1 MKLILIII
9 LAVACQAYRPITER
23 SWVKFRK
30 VKLPTYE
37 SSPLHGEPDIIRA
50 TDILIEERITKLS
63 TMVRKSVSDFHAQL
77 KQYTTELT
85 ERIKRAT
92 TKAEYGFVRKPEL
105 RHQYRMLFNHHGQV
119 ISGLKNMDLF
129 LSIDLPKI
137 EDIAHVPPPFPD
149 CDNWAAPHKTNRNQH
164 VYYSAHGFGVN
175 NHGPMTELN
184 TNTSEYLAEA
194 IHITVCN
201 QYKTKYIKLLER
213 IETIKRNITYK
224 IEKVM
229 PRLMPNENAILYGK
243 ETLSDASRQKRAI
256 PLGLIFSGVSAIG
269 GLIMKGVNTW
279 SNYKKS
285 KAMTKAVEKLYEAQE
300 TDHRRLTRLEG
311 QTSLL
316 AKTTR
321 TAFQHIDYRLL
332 HLDTKLNSTVQH
344 MTEFFK
350 RTETHFRFTWEALVS
365 NRLAIHLLSSG
376 SAMYDMVLRQYLHYY
391 QNYDVT
397 LDHFLTGLDALG
409 TGRLTFQVLDPDE
422 LDRFLSAIRR
432 QLREE
437 RSPFELAFNHT
448 YQFYAEPMV
457 MFTNMHDQLLVNV
470 PILLRLATQKP
481 LNLYSIDTVPM
492 PFDTETL
499 DGNNNEYTFINNSY
513 PYMALNEHNYIPL
526 TETQLRM
533 CDKMGS
539 TYYCQNSY
547 VLRQRTQHTC
557 ESAIYYKM
565 DAKTITTHC
574 QAKFAA
580 NVEFTPKVL
589 DAGETMV
596 LFNLPRPWILLC
608 GQEKQPTEIE
618 YATYKVVDRKEFCEC
633 SLTAGSFQLDETL
646 VKCTP
651 EIDSE
656 ADGRFKSYFAINK
669 IIFDYLQAEK
679 DVQLDSTVVQALSR
693 LLDVKPEY
701 DWTPLNWYVNPDLP
715 DNVINQEPSSVIAD
729 LMGVMEHIITE
740 GEEEA
745 YQSEIQYR
753 NAQSEFK
760 RFIKSAEGWRKL
772 EFISSI
778 LGMLALVAL
787 IVIAIFRSRIVESI
801 ILGSAVMDEYKF
813 INPSAPPAC
822 VKAFSLPPPYPDHIQ
837 FQPPTLPQ
845 NWGDKGAEGK
855 QKLAAQMTTW
865 ITTIL
870 IIITLLAI
878 LYTIF
883 KKCRYVSSLPRVCFP
898 LYPFSTILRGT
909 ARTDIFVEIV
919 NLASVEAMWAHFAS
933 VAVHPSQLRITGYPR
948 TYDMHII
955 KLCCC
960 RQLQIDWQ
968 NIVLCDLD
976 RNIIKLPALGKI
988 SLWAT
993 NDLESIETNIPY
1005 QIRVYGRVLDLVIP
1019 LEIKDDVCITDH
1031 RLY

>member
-1 MKLILIII
+1 M
-9 LAVACQAYRPITER
+9 
-23 SWVKFRK
+23 KFRK
-30 VKLPTYE
+30 VKDPTYKNP
-37 SSPLHGEPDIIRA
+37 PLHGEPDIIRA
-50 TDILIEERITKLS
+50 TDILIEERISKLS
-63 TMVRKSVSDFHAQL
+63 LMMRKSVSDFHAQM

-92 TKAEYGFVRKPEL
+92 TKADYGFVRKPEL
-105 RHQYRMLFNHHGQV
+105 RHQYGMLFNHHGQV

-129 LSIDLPKI
+129 LSIDLPKVA
-137 EDIAHVPPPFPD
+137 DIAHVPPPFPE
-149 CDNWAAPHKTNRNQH
+149 CDNWAAPHKSNCNQY
-164 VYYSAHGFGVN
+164 VYYSSLGFGKD

-184 TNTSEYLAEA
+184 TNTSEYLTEA
-194 IHITVCN
+194 IHIMVCN
-201 QYKTKYIKLLER
+201 QYKNMYIKLLER
-213 IETIKRNITYK
+213 IETIKCNIMYK

-229 PRLMPNENAILYGK
+229 PRLMPNENAIIYGK
-243 ETLSDASRQKRAI
+243 ETQTDTSRQKRAI

-285 KAMTKAVEKLYEAQE
+285 KAMTKAVEKLYVAQE
-300 TDHRRLTRLEG
+300 IDHRRLTRLEG

-316 AKTTR
+316 AKTTK

-332 HLDTKLNSTVQH
+332 HLDTKLNNTVQH

-432 QLREE
+432 QLQEE
-437 RSPFELAFNHT
+437 RWSFELAFNHT

-457 MFTNMHDQLLVNV
+457 MFTNTHDQLLVNV
-470 PILLRLATQKP
+470 PILLRLTTQKP

-499 DGNNNEYTFINNSY
+499 DGKNNEYTFINNSY
-513 PYMALNEHNYIPL
+513 PYMALNKHNYIPL
-526 TETQLRM
+526 TKTQLRM

-557 ESAIYYKM
+557 ESAVYYKM
-565 DAKTITTHC
+565 DAKMITKHC
-574 QAKFAA
+574 QAKFAV

-618 YATYKVVDRKEFCEC
+618 FATYKVVDRKEFCEC

-651 EIDSE
+651 EINSE

-693 LLDVKPEY
+693 LLDVKLEY
-701 DWTPLNWYVNPDLP
+701 DWMPLNWYVNPDLP
-715 DNVINQEPSSVIAD
+715 DNVINQQPSSVIAD

-753 NAQSEFK
+753 NTQSEFK

-778 LGMLALVAL
+778 LRMIALTAL
-787 IVIAIFRSRIVESI
+787 IVIAVFRSRIVESI

-813 INPSAPPAC
+813 VNPSAPPAC
-822 VKAFSLPPPYPDHIQ
+822 IKAFSLPPAYPDQIQ

-855 QKLAAQMTTW
+855 QKLATQMTAW

-883 KKCRYVSSLPRVCFP
+883 KKC
-898 LYPFSTILRGT
+898 
-909 ARTDIFVEIV
+909 
-919 NLASVEAMWAHFAS
+919 
-933 VAVHPSQLRITGYPR
+933 
-948 TYDMHII
+948 
-955 KLCCC
+955 
-960 RQLQIDWQ
+960 
-968 NIVLCDLD
+968 
-976 RNIIKLPALGKI
+976 
-988 SLWAT
+988 
-993 NDLESIETNIPY
+993 
-1005 QIRVYGRVLDLVIP
+1005 
-1019 LEIKDDVCITDH
+1019 
-1031 RLY
+1031 

>member
-1 MKLILIII
+1 M
-9 LAVACQAYRPITER
+9 
-23 SWVKFRK
+23 
-30 VKLPTYE
+30 YE
-37 SSPLHGEPDIIRA
+37 
-50 TDILIEERITKLS
+50 
-63 TMVRKSVSDFHAQL
+63 
-77 KQYTTELT
+77 
-85 ERIKRAT
+85 
-92 TKAEYGFVRKPEL
+92 
-105 RHQYRMLFNHHGQV
+105 
-119 ISGLKNMDLF
+119 
-129 LSIDLPKI
+129 
-137 EDIAHVPPPFPD
+137 
-149 CDNWAAPHKTNRNQH
+149 
-164 VYYSAHGFGVN
+164 
-175 NHGPMTELN
+175 
-184 TNTSEYLAEA
+184 
-194 IHITVCN
+194 
-201 QYKTKYIKLLER
+201 
-213 IETIKRNITYK
+213 
-224 IEKVM
+224 
-229 PRLMPNENAILYGK
+229 
-243 ETLSDASRQKRAI
+243 
-256 PLGLIFSGVSAIG
+256 
-269 GLIMKGVNTW
+269 
-279 SNYKKS
+279 
-285 KAMTKAVEKLYEAQE
+285 
-300 TDHRRLTRLEG
+300 
-311 QTSLL
+311 
-316 AKTTR
+316 
-321 TAFQHIDYRLL
+321 
-332 HLDTKLNSTVQH
+332 
-344 MTEFFK
+344 
-350 RTETHFRFTWEALVS
+350 
-365 NRLAIHLLSSG
+365 
-376 SAMYDMVLRQYLHYY
+376 MVLRQYLQYY

-409 TGRLTFQVLDPDE
+409 TRRLTFQVLDPDE

-432 QLREE
+432 QLRKE

-457 MFTNMHDQLLVNV
+457 MFTNTHDQLLVNV

-499 DGNNNEYTFINNSY
+499 DGKNNEYTFINNSY

-539 TYYCQNSY
+539 IYYCQNSY
-547 VLRQRTQHTC
+547 VLWQRTQHTC

-565 DAKTITTHC
+565 DAKTITKHC

-618 YATYKVVDRKEFCEC
+618 FATYKVVDRKEFCEC

-656 ADGRFKSYFAINK
+656 ADGHFQSYFAINK

-715 DNVINQEPSSVIAD
+715 DNVINQQPSSVIAD

-760 RFIKSAEGWRKL
+760 HFIKSAEGWRKL

-778 LGMLALVAL
+778 LGMIALVAL

-813 INPSAPPAC
+813 VNPSAPPAC
-822 VKAFSLPPPYPDHIQ
+822 VKAFSLPPRYLDQIQ
-837 FQPPTLPQ
+837 FQPSTLPQ

-855 QKLAAQMTTW
+855 QKLAVQMTAW

-883 KKCRYVSSLPRVCFP
+883 KKCRYVSSLPRVCFL

-909 ARTDIFVEIV
+909 ACTDIFVEIV
-919 NLASVEAMWAHFAS
+919 NLASAEAMWAHFIS

-948 TYDMHII
+948 AYDMHII

-960 RQLQIDWQ
+960 RQLQIDSQ

-976 RNIIKLPALGKI
+976 QNIIKLPAL
-988 SLWAT
+988 
-993 NDLESIETNIPY
+993 
-1005 QIRVYGRVLDLVIP
+1005 
-1019 LEIKDDVCITDH
+1019 
-1031 RLY
+1031 

>member
-1 MKLILIII
+1 
-9 LAVACQAYRPITER
+9 
-23 SWVKFRK
+23 
-30 VKLPTYE
+30 
-37 SSPLHGEPDIIRA
+37 
-50 TDILIEERITKLS
+50 
-63 TMVRKSVSDFHAQL
+63 
-77 KQYTTELT
+77 
-85 ERIKRAT
+85 
-92 TKAEYGFVRKPEL
+92 
-105 RHQYRMLFNHHGQV
+105 
-119 ISGLKNMDLF
+119 
-129 LSIDLPKI
+129 
-137 EDIAHVPPPFPD
+137 
-149 CDNWAAPHKTNRNQH
+149 
-164 VYYSAHGFGVN
+164 
-175 NHGPMTELN
+175 
-184 TNTSEYLAEA
+184 
-194 IHITVCN
+194 
-201 QYKTKYIKLLER
+201 
-213 IETIKRNITYK
+213 
-224 IEKVM
+224 M
-229 PRLMPNENAILYGK
+229 PRLMPNENAIIYGK
-243 ETLSDASRQKRAI
+243 ETQSDGSRQKRAI

-300 TDHRRLTRLEG
+300 IDHRRLTRLEG

-316 AKTTR
+316 AKTTK

-457 MFTNMHDQLLVNV
+457 MFTNTHDQLLVNV

-499 DGNNNEYTFINNSY
+499 DGQNNEYTYINNSY

-565 DAKTITTHC
+565 DAKTIMKHC

-618 YATYKVVDRKEFCEC
+618 FATYKVVDRKEFCEC

-651 EIDSE
+651 EINSE
-656 ADGRFKSYFAINK
+656 ADGRFTSYFAINK
-669 IIFDYLQAEK
+669 IIFDYLQAKK

-701 DWTPLNWYVNPDLP
+701 DWMPLNWYVNPDLP
-715 DNVINQEPSSVIAD
+715 DNVINQEPLSVIAD

-760 RFIKSAEGWRKL
+760 QFIKSAEGWRKF
-772 EFISSI
+772 EFISLI

-787 IVIAIFRSRIVESI
+787 IVISIFRSRIVESI

-813 INPSAPPAC
+813 VNPSAPPTY
-822 VKAFSLPPPYPDHIQ
+822 VKAYSIPPAYPDQIK

-855 QKLAAQMTTW
+855 QKLAAQMTAW

-883 KKCRYVSSLPRVCFP
+883 KKCRYVSSLPRVSFP

-909 ARTDIFVEIV
+909 ARMDIFVEVV
-919 NLASVEAMWAHFAS
+919 NLASAEAMWAHFAS
-933 VAVHPSQLRITGYPR
+933 VAVHPSQLRITGYPCA
-948 TYDMHII
+948 YDMHII
-955 KLCCC
+955 KLCC
-960 RQLQIDWQ
+960 
-968 NIVLCDLD
+968 
-976 RNIIKLPALGKI
+976 
-988 SLWAT
+988 
-993 NDLESIETNIPY
+993 
-1005 QIRVYGRVLDLVIP
+1005 
-1019 LEIKDDVCITDH
+1019 
-1031 RLY
+1031 